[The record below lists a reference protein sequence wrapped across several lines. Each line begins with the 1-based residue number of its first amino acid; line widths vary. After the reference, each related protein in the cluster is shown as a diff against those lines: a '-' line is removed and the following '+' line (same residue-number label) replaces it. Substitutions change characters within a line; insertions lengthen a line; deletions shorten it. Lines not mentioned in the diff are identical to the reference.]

1 MARETLRSPVASLT
15 PLAHSQPHT
24 AWRICIEADR
34 RQGRECAR
42 CNVWP
47 LHHQS
52 GSVPAPPTPHDEGDP
67 ALPSTHRPTLRG
79 LDARHRFADGS
90 RAGACLPP
98 APCLACRW
106 LRIGDS
112 FPLAVCVS
120 IGYTRAMSGKDS
132 GFRIR
137 VERELR
143 EEFISACRKQDRPA
157 AQVLREFMRAYVA
170 NTDQP
175 NSGQERP
182 TTDYERR

>member
-1 MARETLRSPVASLT
+1 MC
-15 PLAHSQPHT
+15 Q
-24 AWRICIEADR
+24 
-34 RQGRECAR
+34 

-52 GSVPAPPTPHDEGDP
+52 GSVPAPTTPHDEGDA
-67 ALPSTHRPTLRG
+67 ALHSTHRPTLRG

-90 RAGACLPP
+90 RAGACLPH

-106 LRIGDS
+106 LRIGGS
-112 FPLAVCVS
+112 FPLAICVS

-182 TTDYERR
+182 TADYERR